1 MSVEFGDF
9 QTPPALA
16 MRVVKRLE
24 RLHLEP
30 DTILEPTCG
39 VGNLLIAALEAY
51 PNATGLGLEINA
63 EYVMRA
69 AERVRERGA
78 VHVADFFAPHTQQ
91 LRSALHGRV
100 LMIGNPPW
108 VTSAAIT
115 ASGGTNL
122 PKKSNSQGLRGVEAR
137 TGKSNFDIS
146 ESMLLSLLEG
156 IQNTENALCMI
167 VKTSVARKVLR
178 QVAQRQWRICDAQLC
193 AIDAKQE
200 FAAAV
205 DASVLIL
212 RGTRGISDYRCAIYA
227 SLEAEMPL
235 RVMGM
240 TADGQL
246 IADADAYQRSQR
258 FLGTSTLEWRSGIKH
273 DCSSVMELS
282 ILQDGHL
289 QNGLGEQPTLEP
301 NYLYPMLK
309 SSDLGNGRV
318 TPRLM
323 MLVPQ
328 TFIGEPTKLLEWHAP
343 LTWSY
348 LNAHREKLAR
358 RGSSIYHNN
367 PEFSVFGVGAYS
379 FSPWKVAIS
388 GMYKCLEFTVTGPVG
403 GRPVVFDDTCYFLP
417 CETEAKAK
425 VLHAMLQTTEAQDA
439 LNALIFW
446 DEKRPITK
454 DKLSRLDLHALA
466 RATRD
471 RLLPEL
477 VTRATLDQRA
487 ALEAEFNVLTRDSLE
502 DLPLFALAD

>member
-16 MRVVKRLE
+16 MRVVERLQ

-30 DTILEPTCG
+30 NSILEPTCG
-39 VGNLLIAALEAY
+39 VGNLLMAVLMAY

-63 EYVMRA
+63 EYAARA
-69 AERVRERGA
+69 AELVGKRGA
-78 VHVADFFAPHTQQ
+78 VRVADFFAPQTAQ
-91 LRSALHGRV
+91 LRSGLSEPV
-100 LMIGNPPW
+100 LVIGNPPW

-122 PKKSNSQGLRGVEAR
+122 PQKSNSQGLRGVEAR

-146 ESMLLSLLEG
+146 ESILLSLLEG
-156 IQNTENALCMI
+156 IQGTDNALCMI

-205 DASVLIL
+205 DASVLML
-212 RGTRGISDYRCAIYA
+212 RGTRGSIDYRCAVYA

-258 FLGTSTLEWRSGIKH
+258 FLGSSTLEWRSGIKH

-282 ILQDGHL
+282 ILQDGRVE
-289 QNGLGEQPTLEP
+289 NGLGEQPTLELDH
-301 NYLYPMLK
+301 LYPMLK
-309 SSDLGNGRV
+309 SSDLGNGRL

-328 TFIGEPTKLLEWHAP
+328 TFIGEATHPLAQHAP
-343 LTWSY
+343 LTWNY
-348 LNAHREKLAR
+348 LNAHRERLAQ
-358 RGSSIYHNN
+358 RGSSIYLNN
-367 PEFSVFGVGAYS
+367 PEFSIFGVGAYS
-379 FSPWKVAIS
+379 FSTWKVAIS
-388 GMYKCLEFTVTGPVG
+388 GMYKRLEFAIVGPVAG
-403 GRPVVFDDTCYFLP
+403 QPVVFDDTCYFLP
-417 CETEAKAK
+417 CETEAKTR
-425 VLHAMLQTTEAQDA
+425 VLHAILQTTEARDA

-454 DKLSRLDLHALA
+454 DKLGRLDLHALA
-466 RATRD
+466 RVTRD
-471 RLLPEL
+471 RLLPDL
-477 VTRATLDQRA
+477 AAQATPDQRA
-487 ALEAEFNVLTRDSLE
+487 ELEAEFGALTRGSLA
-502 DLPLFALAD
+502 DVPLFALR

>member
-1 MSVEFGDF
+1 MRVEFGDF
-9 QTPPALA
+9 QTPPTLA
-16 MRVVKRLE
+16 MRVVKRLQ

-39 VGNLLIAALEAY
+39 VGNLLIAALEGY
-51 PNATGLGLEINA
+51 PKAVGLGLEINA
-63 EYVMRA
+63 EYAARA
-69 AERVRERGA
+69 GERVGKRGA

-91 LRSALHGRV
+91 LRSGLNGTV

-156 IQNTENALCMI
+156 IQNTDNALCMI

-178 QVAQRQWRICDAQLC
+178 QAAQRQWRIGNAQLYT
-193 AIDAKQE
+193 IDAKQE
-200 FAAAV
+200 FGAAV

-212 RGTRGISDYRCAIYA
+212 RGTRGTGDYRCAIYA
-227 SLEAEMPL
+227 SLEAETPL

-258 FLGTSTLEWRSGIKH
+258 FIGASTLEWRSGIKH
-273 DCSSVMELS
+273 DCSNVMELS
-282 ILQDGHL
+282 ILGDGRIE
-289 QNGLGEQPTLEP
+289 NRLGEQPILEP
-301 NYLYPMLK
+301 DYLYPMLK
-309 SSDLGNGRV
+309 SSDLGNGRL

-328 TFIGEPTKLLEWHAP
+328 TFIGEPTKPLEWHAP

-348 LNAHREKLAR
+348 LNAHREKLAQ
-358 RGSSIYHNN
+358 RGSSIYLNN
-367 PEFSVFGVGAYS
+367 PEFSIFGVGAYS

-388 GMYKCLEFTVTGPVG
+388 GMYKGLEFTVTGPVG

-425 VLHAMLQTTEAQDA
+425 VLHAILRTTEAQDA

-454 DKLSRLDLHALA
+454 DKLARLDLHALA

-471 RLLPEL
+471 RLLPDL
-477 VTRATLDQRA
+477 ATRATPDERD
-487 ALEAEFNVLTRDSLE
+487 ALEAEFELLTRDSLE
-502 DLPLFALAD
+502 DVPLFAFAD